1 MGLNRQNPVRVFNQ
15 AKAPTQKSA
24 LSLATQVPQNQFL
37 QVARAQARGLFSETQ
52 ETLYADLVRGIAL
65 KHQFIAALDQNGRGF
80 VDQLDEANLEV
91 AKLDGNRGKLH
102 VFKVNAFRATVE
114 MIGGEPS
121 MEVLQMHFLQ
131 PMLAVVTRS
140 SFWSCCNLTGDR
152 PSGRFAYSR
161 C

>member
-37 QVARAQARGLFSETQ
+37 QVARAQARGLFSEAQ
-52 ETLYADLVRGIAL
+52 EVQYASLVRNISL
-65 KHQFIAALDQNGRGF
+65 RQLVIAALDPNGRGF
-80 VDQLDEANLEV
+80 VDQLDEVNLEV

-121 MEVLQMHFLQ
+121 MEVLRMHFL
-131 PMLAVVTRS
+131 
-140 SFWSCCNLTGDR
+140 
-152 PSGRFAYSR
+152 
-161 C
+161 